1 MSKKRKRRQTPD
13 DMALHREA
21 ARIRSMPDK
30 QLVAQFHRAAEPQ
43 EARVAPQAAHNAA
56 DGDAAATTLSPVEQL
71 VAALSDGKCKG
82 IRGATAFKVGQ
93 FAAEMGLM

>member
-1 MSKKRKRRQTPD
+1 MSKKRKRRQAPED
-13 DMALHREA
+13 AALHREA

-30 QLVAQFHRAAEPQ
+30 QLVTQFHRAAEPQ
-43 EARVAPQAAHNAA
+43 EARVAPQTAHSAA
-56 DGDAAATTLSPVEQL
+56 DGSEAVTTPSPVAQL

-93 FAAEMGLM
+93 LAAEMGLM